1 MGNVFEPFIALVGL
15 WYIPPT
21 YLLQPTMS
29 QSYLHMSPQLLMV
42 SLSVPHLHSFG
53 NSLSPSLSLSHTT
66 CQYIPTLSATHKQ
79 ILKPTNTCNSL
90 KQNNQIL
97 FVRKIGPSYHCQHL
111 PPNLSL
117 SHSLSLSDLKTIS
130 CYLSCS
136 FSIRNLPLKTLT
148 LDLTHP
154 FPILQT
160 HSLSL
165 FHRWTNRGQPQR
177 QKHLSRQIK
186 VSH

>member
-1 MGNVFEPFIALVGL
+1 MFL
-15 WYIPPT
+15 
-21 YLLQPTMS
+21 
-29 QSYLHMSPQLLMV
+29 
-42 SLSVPHLHSFG
+42 SLSLLWKVCGTSHLPTTANNVPELFAYVTATSHGLSLCPSLTFIWKL
-53 NSLSPSLSLSHTT
+53 SLSLSLSLSHTT